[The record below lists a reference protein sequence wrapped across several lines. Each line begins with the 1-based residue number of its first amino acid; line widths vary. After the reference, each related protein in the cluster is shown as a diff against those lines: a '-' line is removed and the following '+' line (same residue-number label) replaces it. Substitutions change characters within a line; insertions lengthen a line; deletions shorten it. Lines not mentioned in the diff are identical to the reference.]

1 MLRIL
6 DQTSDPWSP
15 ALPWRL
21 LPLRAA
27 VWLMLLCAIG
37 LLAASLLECCAA
49 ALAMQMTDIITDAW
63 FHSLFEFA
71 IAFYDVCLMVTVFV
85 N

>member
-1 MLRIL
+1 
-6 DQTSDPWSP
+6 
-15 ALPWRL
+15 
-21 LPLRAA
+21 
-27 VWLMLLCAIG
+27 MLLCAIG